1 MQNRHI
7 AKSRTMKKV
16 RMLLPKGFCAL
27 RENLG
32 DIIRERRLAYES
44 GTGLS
49 QQELA
54 DIAGIRRESL
64 SRIENGRRWPSY
76 DALYRI
82 MGELNLEWHDIA
94 HKGASESPARLYAP
108 ERRQDLGSALRAG
121 RLAEKLTLE
130 ELATRT
136 GHSASQLSRI
146 ERSQSIRSGLLEMVD
161 PGKPAKAGEE
171 SDPVFQFIHPELSRL
186 VKSGMMIPKA
196 DRT

>member
-1 MQNRHI
+1 MRKI
-7 AKSRTMKKV
+7 GPLKKV
-16 RMLLPKGFCAL
+16 RMRLPEGFCAL

-32 DIIRERRLAYES
+32 DIIRERRQAYEY

-82 MGELNLEWHDIA
+82 MGVLSLEWHDIA
-94 HKGASESPARLYAP
+94 HKGTSERPARLYAS
-108 ERRQDLGSALRAG
+108 ECRQNLGSALRAG
-121 RLAEKLTLE
+121 RLKERLTLQ

-136 GHSASQLSRI
+136 GLSASQISRL
-146 ERSQSIRSGLLEMVD
+146 ERSQSIRGGLLEMID
-161 PGKPAKAGEE
+161 PGKPVRSDEAP
-171 SDPVFQFIHPELSRL
+171 DPVFQFIHPELARL
-186 VKSGMMIPKA
+186 VKLGMAIPEG